1 VAEAG
6 TVLIAVADGVLADS
20 LRFSLELEGFA
31 VKLCD
36 EFTVTRAVPADG
48 RRRCLVADQAVFAR
62 IGERAPDLAA
72 WSVPV
77 VLMVGYKTDRLVDRA
92 EAAGVAEVVE
102 TPLFGRA
109 LFDAIK
115 SALDRADAGAAPRP
129 A

>member
-36 EFTVTRAVPADG
+36 EFTLSRALLADG
-48 RRRCLVADQAVFAR
+48 RRSCLVADQAVFAR
-62 IGERAPDLAA
+62 IDEREPDLAA
-72 WSVPV
+72 RSIPV
-77 VLMVGYKTDRLVDRA
+77 VLMVGYKTVRLVDRA

-115 SALDRADAGAAPRP
+115 SALDRAESRAQPP